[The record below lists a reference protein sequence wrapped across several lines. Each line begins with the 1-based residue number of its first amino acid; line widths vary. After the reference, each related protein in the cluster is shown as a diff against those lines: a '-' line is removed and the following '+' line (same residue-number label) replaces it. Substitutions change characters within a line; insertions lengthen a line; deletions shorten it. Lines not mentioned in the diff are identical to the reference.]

1 MQVLPGYYTVPGS
14 IYTRQ
19 LRTARAHKPSQMAM
33 ALSAAQLAE
42 FEERGFVTVG
52 TPPQHLLAWSHAHG
66 CPSLMNSALLWAV
79 CANAATTESAA
90 AADCR
95 CCCGTSRA
103 RAAN

>member
-52 TPPQHLLAWSHAHG
+52 TPPPARMVSRSRLPVADEQRA
-66 CPSLMNSALLWAV
+66 AV
-79 CANAATTESAA
+79 GRVCKCCYNGV
-90 AADCR
+90 
-95 CCCGTSRA
+95 CCCC
-103 RAAN
+103 